1 MTGIGKVK
9 PVEVAG
15 NPWRKESMMNMRN
28 LRMKRRGN
36 RPMDHLGRFLKI
48 VQRSKASYL
57 MMVEKAQRRVINHL
71 MMDKK
76 PKRRVNRR
84 EVSLLQ
90 KKSLDSHLEKVEP

>member
-28 LRMKRRGN
+28 LRMKRRWN
-36 RPMDHLGRFLKI
+36 RLMDQLGRFLKI
-48 VQRSKASYL
+48 VQRSKASHL
-57 MMVEKAQRRVINHL
+57 MGVKTAQRRVINDL

-76 PKRRVNRR
+76 PQRQVNRG